1 MARKLSKDEA
11 VDLAVRDAAR
21 RAGVDSGA
29 ARVASTESVEFPNS
43 ALGAPRPGEMSAD
56 MVTPGWAIRVEA
68 GSRSLEYRAT
78 PRQVRLVGYDGGNHV
93 VFPD

>member
-1 MARKLSKDEA
+1 MARKLSKEEA

-21 RAGVDSGA
+21 RAGVGA
-29 ARVASTESVEFPNS
+29 EAVRVLAAKETEFPNS

-56 MVTPGWAIRVEA
+56 MMTPGWAVRVEA
-68 GSRSLEYRAT
+68 GSHALEYRAT
-78 PRQVRLVGYDGGNHV
+78 PRQVRLVGFDGGNHV